1 MDPHD
6 LKIRRMNNAGTV
18 IGGTGVVAAGNRG
31 QVDIKLGTGRY
42 ELYCTLANHESLG
55 MRAYLKV
62 ERNSP

>member
-1 MDPHD
+1 
-6 LKIRRMNNAGTV
+6 MNNAGTV